1 MGIHFCSRSGIH
13 VVVCLF
19 DSVTGDMCVS
29 LSVHVPPEMF
39 KAEVTAILLLF
50 YHTFIKIFLSLTVEL
65 QKLLALV
72 ASLLIVKILI
82 TKALISSC
90 L

>member
-29 LSVHVPPEMF
+29 PSVHVPPEMF
-39 KAEVTAILLLF
+39 KAEVTALLSYF
-50 YHTFIKIFLSLTVEL
+50 HQNTSVSHCRTPKVIDIRGSTFDN
-65 QKLLALV
+65 
-72 ASLLIVKILI
+72 
-82 TKALISSC
+82 
-90 L
+90 